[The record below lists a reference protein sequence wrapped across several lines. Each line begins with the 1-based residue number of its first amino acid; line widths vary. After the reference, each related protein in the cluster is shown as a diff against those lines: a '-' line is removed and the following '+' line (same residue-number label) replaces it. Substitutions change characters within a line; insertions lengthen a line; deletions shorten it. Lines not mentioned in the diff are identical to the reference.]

1 MSSRLPIIAIDGPAG
16 AGKSTVTKLVAA
28 RLGLLFLDT
37 GAMYRAITWL
47 VMEANLAP
55 DDELKI
61 AELVDRAKI
70 TLTGE
75 RVIVNDIDVTQ
86 AIRTPA
92 VTNQVST
99 IAALGVVRTSLVK
112 QQQAIGAQGGIVAE
126 GRDMCTHVFPDA
138 HVKIFLTASVNE
150 RARRRQQD
158 LINQGQAEVNLTE
171 LAQLIAQRD
180 QIDSNRE
187 ISPLT
192 KAADAI
198 EIITDG
204 LTIEAVVD
212 RIVEMYQSVNHQS
225 CTNDETA

>member
-1 MSSRLPIIAIDGPAG
+1 MSSCLPIIAIDGPAG

-37 GAMYRAITWL
+37 GAMYRAIAWL
-47 VMEANLAP
+47 VMEANLAL

-92 VTNQVST
+92 VTSKVSA

-126 GRDMCTHVFPDA
+126 GRDMCTHVFPA
-138 HVKIFLTASVNE
+138 AEVKIFLTASVTE

-158 LINQGQAEVNLTE
+158 LINQGQAEISLTE
-171 LAQLIAQRD
+171 LARSIAQRD
-180 QIDSNRE
+180 EIDSTRE
-187 ISPLT
+187 IAPL
-192 KAADAI
+192 KQAADAI
-198 EIITDG
+198 EIITDH

-212 RIVEMYQSVNHQS
+212 RIVEMYQRVNHQS
-225 CTNDETA
+225 

>member
-1 MSSRLPIIAIDGPAG
+1 MSSCLPIIAIDGPAG

-37 GAMYRAITWL
+37 GAMYRAIAWL
-47 VMEANLAP
+47 VLEANLAG

-75 RVIVNDIDVTQ
+75 RVIVNNIDVTQ

-92 VTNQVST
+92 VTNKVSA
-99 IAALGVVRTSLVK
+99 IAALGVVRTALVK

-138 HVKIFLTASVNE
+138 QVKIFLTASVNE

-158 LINQGQAEVNLTE
+158 LINQGQAEVSLTE
-171 LAQLIAQRD
+171 LADSIAHRD
-180 QIDSNRE
+180 KIDSTRE
-187 ISPLT
+187 ISPLK
-192 KAADAI
+192 KADDAI
-198 EIITDG
+198 EIITDRQ
-204 LTIEAVVD
+204 TIEAVVD
-212 RIVEMYQSVNHQS
+212 RIVEMYQSVNHQ
-225 CTNDETA
+225 DLH

>member
-1 MSSRLPIIAIDGPAG
+1 MSSCLPIIAIDGPAG

-37 GAMYRAITWL
+37 GAMYRAIAWL
-47 VMEANLAP
+47 VLEANLAR

-75 RVIVNDIDVTQ
+75 RVIVNNIDVTQ

-92 VTNQVST
+92 VTNKVSA
-99 IAALGVVRTSLVK
+99 IAALGVVRTALVK

-138 HVKIFLTASVNE
+138 QVKIFLTASVNE

-158 LINQGQAEVNLTE
+158 LINQGQTEVSLTE
-171 LAQLIAQRD
+171 LADSIAHRD
-180 QIDSNRE
+180 RIDSTRE
-187 ISPLT
+187 ISPLK
-192 KAADAI
+192 KADDAI
-198 EIITDG
+198 EIITDR

-212 RIVEMYQSVNHQS
+212 RIVEMYQSVNDRDLH
-225 CTNDETA
+225 